1 MDLSWVTALGFAL
14 VAYVEG
20 KRRMEREVT
29 QLEARIELLEHQQD
43 ATLGVLEG
51 EYPEE
56 TAR

>member
-1 MDLSWVTALGFAL
+1 MTALGFAL

-43 ATLGVLEG
+43 ATLDVLEG
-51 EYPEE
+51 ECPEE